1 MRRMKFIVFSDSHG
15 DVDHMIRA
23 VRLENPALCFFL
35 GDGERDLAQVQAR
48 YPALPF
54 YAVRGN
60 CDWRSSL
67 SASIVCTLGGVCVFA
82 THGHLYEVK
91 HEPDLDSLL
100 RAAEEAGASLALFG
114 HTHLPCLE
122 SRRGIMLLN
131 PGSIGR
137 SARPCYALLSVDDG
151 RIEADLKRV

>member
-1 MRRMKFIVFSDSHG
+1 
-15 DVDHMIRA
+15 MIRA
-23 VRLENPALCFFL
+23 IAREKPALCFFL
-35 GDGERDLAQVQAR
+35 GDGERDLVQAQSR

-67 SASIVCTLGGVCVFA
+67 SASIVCTVGGVCVFA

-114 HTHLPCLE
+114 HTHHAALE
-122 SRRGIMLLN
+122 ERGGITFLN

-137 SARPCYALLSVDDG
+137 SARPAYAVLTLDG
-151 RIEADLKRV
+151 ARFRAELKTV

>member
-1 MRRMKFIVFSDSHG
+1 
-15 DVDHMIRA
+15 MIRA
-23 VRLENPALCFFL
+23 IAREKPALCFFL
-35 GDGERDLAQVQAR
+35 GDGERDLVQVQAR

-67 SASIVCTLGGVCVFA
+67 SASIVCTVGGVCVFA

-114 HTHLPCLE
+114 HTHHAALE
-122 SRRGIMLLN
+122 ERGGITFLN

-137 SARPCYALLSVDDG
+137 SARPCYALLSVDG
-151 RIEADLKRV
+151 ARFRAELKTV

>member
-1 MRRMKFIVFSDSHG
+1 
-15 DVDHMIRA
+15 MIRA
-23 VRLENPALCFFL
+23 IAREKPALCFFL
-35 GDGERDLAQVQAR
+35 GDGERDLVQVQAR

-60 CDWRSSL
+60 CDWRSTL
-67 SASIVCTLGGVCVFA
+67 SASIVCTVGGVCVFA

-114 HTHLPCLE
+114 HTHHAALE
-122 SRRGIMLLN
+122 ERGGITFLN

-137 SARPCYALLSVDDG
+137 SARPAYAVLTLDG
-151 RIEADLKRV
+151 ARFRAELKTV

>member
-1 MRRMKFIVFSDSHG
+1 
-15 DVDHMIRA
+15 MIRA
-23 VRLENPALCFFL
+23 IAREKPALCFFL

-60 CDWRSSL
+60 CDWRSAQ
-67 SASIVCTLGGVCVFA
+67 SASIVCTVGGVCIFA
-82 THGHLYEVK
+82 THGHLYDVK

-100 RAAEEAGASLALFG
+100 RAAEEASASLALFG
-114 HTHLPCLE
+114 HTHHAALE
-122 SRRGIMLLN
+122 ERGGITFLN

-137 SARPCYALLSVDDG
+137 TAHPAYAVLTLDGARFRA
-151 RIEADLKRV
+151 ELKTV

>member
-1 MRRMKFIVFSDSHG
+1 
-15 DVDHMIRA
+15 MIRA
-23 VRLENPALCFFL
+23 IAREKPALCFFL
-35 GDGERDLAQVQAR
+35 GDGERDLVQVQSR

-60 CDWRSSL
+60 CDWRSTL
-67 SASIVCTLGGVCVFA
+67 SASIVCTVGGVCIFA

-91 HEPDLDSLL
+91 HEPNLDSLL

-122 SRRGIMLLN
+122 ERGGITLLN

-137 SARPCYALLSVDDG
+137 SARPGYALLSLDG
-151 RIEADLKRV
+151 GSVKAEPKTV

>member
-1 MRRMKFIVFSDSHG
+1 
-15 DVDHMIRA
+15 MITAIER
-23 VRLENPALCFFL
+23 EKPALCFFL
-35 GDGERDLAQVQAR
+35 GDGERDLAAVQAR
-48 YPALPF
+48 FPALPF

-60 CDWRSSL
+60 CDPRSTL
-67 SASIVCTLGGVCVFA
+67 SASLTATAGGVCVFA

-114 HTHLPCLE
+114 HTHHAALE
-122 SRRGIMLLN
+122 ERGGITFLN

-137 SARPCYALLSVDDG
+137 TAHPAYAVLTLDGARFRA
-151 RIEADLKRV
+151 ELKTV

>member
-1 MRRMKFIVFSDSHG
+1 
-15 DVDHMIRA
+15 MIRA
-23 VRLENPALCFFL
+23 IAREKPALCFFL
-35 GDGERDLAQVQAR
+35 GDGERDLAAVQSR
-48 YPALPF
+48 YPQLPF

-60 CDWRSSL
+60 CDPRSTL
-67 SASIVCTLGGVCVFA
+67 SASLTATLGGVCVFA

-114 HTHLPCLE
+114 HTHHAALE
-122 SRRGIMLLN
+122 ERGGITVLN

-151 RIEADLKRV
+151 RIEADLKGV

>member
-1 MRRMKFIVFSDSHG
+1 
-15 DVDHMIRA
+15 MIRA
-23 VRLENPALCFFL
+23 IAREKPALCFFL
-35 GDGERDLAQVQAR
+35 GDGERDLVQVQSR

-60 CDWRSSL
+60 CDWRSAQ
-67 SASIVCTLGGVCVFA
+67 SASIVCTVGGVCIFA

-122 SRRGIMLLN
+122 SRRGITFLN

-137 SARPCYALLSVDDG
+137 SAHPAYAVLTLDG
-151 RIEADLKRV
+151 ARFRAELKTV

>member
-1 MRRMKFIVFSDSHG
+1 
-15 DVDHMIRA
+15 MIRA
-23 VRLENPALCFFL
+23 IAREKPALCFFL
-35 GDGERDLAQVQAR
+35 GDGERDLVQVQSR

-67 SASIVCTLGGVCVFA
+67 SASIVCTVGGVCVFA

-114 HTHLPCLE
+114 HTHHAALE
-122 SRRGIMLLN
+122 ERGGITFLN

-137 SARPCYALLSVDDG
+137 SVRPAYAVLTLDRARFRA
-151 RIEADLKRV
+151 ELKTV

>member
-1 MRRMKFIVFSDSHG
+1 
-15 DVDHMIRA
+15 MIRA
-23 VRLENPALCFFL
+23 IAREKPALCFFL
-35 GDGERDLAQVQAR
+35 GDGERDLVQVQSR

-60 CDWRSSL
+60 CDWRSTL
-67 SASIVCTLGGVCVFA
+67 SASIVCTVGGVCIFA

-91 HEPDLDSLL
+91 HEPNLDSLL

-122 SRRGIMLLN
+122 SRRGITLLN

-137 SARPCYALLSVDDG
+137 SAHPAYAVLTLDG
-151 RIEADLKRV
+151 ARFRAELKTV